1 MTITNKNVLKLL
13 FAKMS
18 RSILKLYV
26 YYNLAIQRIMSV
38 VILSDNNL
46 NEIFIVTL
54 V

>member
-1 MTITNKNVLKLL
+1 MC
-13 FAKMS
+13 
-18 RSILKLYV
+18 RSILSCRFV

-54 V
+54 VSYEKKDFSLILF